1 MKNITRNLL
10 LLDILLSGTQ
20 CIVVPWLPL
29 SLFQISI
36 LATIIVSIRSVIS
49 HVFSNSG
56 VIYKLFAII
65 WFISGIIAYLTSV
78 NNSWANSYVL
88 LSIMTSFLFLAIPC
102 HFRRD
107 DLRLLIKT
115 LIRSQYIVI
124 PFSLVNYYIF
134 YSIGA
139 MPEKLPLF
147 WGLYVNLDADTIAR
161 GTAAGE
167 LRLMLPY
174 ATPPVLSIVMATC
187 LTVLLF
193 SKRWFM
199 GIEKWF
205 LIFSY
210 GLILI
215 FTGSRTGM
223 LGFVMLLMLLMING
237 DLKKYLK
244 SIPKLRFIFLSFGIV
259 FLLLSF
265 IGDEYFQKMV
275 LGRFSGVSSN
285 SLEDDRHFLVPLD
298 GLLIWVDDLSNFVLG
313 IGFGSSSFMKGYHT
327 YLPPYFLNSYV
338 TLLAER
344 GLLGLILC
352 CTILCMLFTLYRRRM
367 QYCPDER
374 AMLYGLF
381 VTLFSGIFYE
391 NLICYFVI
399 FTISIS
405 FILFKSKVYG

>member
-1 MKNITRNLL
+1 MNHITRNLL

-49 HVFSNSG
+49 HVFSKSG

-65 WFISGIIAYLTSV
+65 WFISGIIAYLTSI
-78 NNSWANSYVL
+78 NDSWANSYVL

-115 LIRSQYIVI
+115 LVRSQYIVI
-124 PFSLVNYYIF
+124 PFSLLNYYIF
-134 YSIGA
+134 YSIGQ

-187 LTVLLF
+187 LTILLF
-193 SKRWFM
+193 SKRLFM

-223 LGFVMLLMLLMING
+223 MGFVMFLMLLMING
-237 DLKKYLK
+237 DLKEYLK
-244 SIPKLRFIFLSFGIV
+244 SIPKLRFIFLLFGIV

-327 YLPPYFLNSYV
+327 FLPPYFLNSYV

-352 CTILCMLFTLYRRRM
+352 CTILCMLVTLYRRRM

-374 AMLYGLF
+374 ALLYGLF
-381 VTLFSGIFYE
+381 VALFSGIFYE

-405 FILFKSKVYG
+405 FILFKAKVYG

>member
-1 MKNITRNLL
+1 MNNIARKLL

-20 CIVVPWLPL
+20 CIVIPWLPL

-36 LATIIVSIRSVIS
+36 LATMVVSIPSIIS
-49 HVFSNSG
+49 HVFSKSG
-56 VIYKLFAII
+56 VIYKSFAVI
-65 WFISGIIAYLTSV
+65 WFISGIIAYLTSI
-78 NNSWANSYVL
+78 NGSWAKSYVL
-88 LSIMTSFLFLAIPC
+88 LSIMTSYLFLAIPC
-102 HFRRD
+102 YFSRD
-107 DLRLLIKT
+107 DLSLLVKT
-115 LIRSQYIVI
+115 LVRSQYIVI
-124 PFSLVNYYIF
+124 PFSLLNYYLF
-134 YSIGA
+134 YSIGV
-139 MPEKLPLF
+139 MPEKLPLLG
-147 WGLYVNLDADTIAR
+147 GLYVNLDADTIAR

-193 SKRWFM
+193 SKRWFK
-199 GIEKWF
+199 GVEKWS

-223 LGFVMLLMLLMING
+223 LGFIMLLMLLMING

-244 SIPKLRFIFLSFGIV
+244 SIPKLGLILLICGIV
-259 FLLLSF
+259 ILLLSF
-265 IGDEYFQKMV
+265 IDDEYFQKMV
-275 LGRFSGVSSN
+275 VGRFSDVSSN

-313 IGFGSSSFMKGYHT
+313 IGFGSSSFMKGTHT

-352 CTILCMLFTLYRRRM
+352 CTILRMFITSFHRRR

-374 AMLYGLF
+374 AMLYGLY
-381 VTLFSGIFYE
+381 VALFSGIFYE

-399 FTISIS
+399 FIMSIS
-405 FILFKSKVYG
+405 FVLFKTKVHG